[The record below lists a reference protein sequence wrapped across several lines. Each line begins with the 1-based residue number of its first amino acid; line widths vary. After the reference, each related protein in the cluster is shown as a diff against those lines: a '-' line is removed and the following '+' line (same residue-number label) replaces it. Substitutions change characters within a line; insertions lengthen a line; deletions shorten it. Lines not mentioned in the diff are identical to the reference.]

1 MESLYIGDV
10 ILVVNGE
17 DFCNVIYDEVVRVL
31 KCVGK
36 EVDLI
41 VKYVKEVMF
50 YFYCIVELNVSM
62 VINVC
67 VNGDG

>member
-17 DFCNVIYDEVVRVL
+17 DFWNVIYDEVVRVL